1 LTINIFDATKLIDE
15 VLGGDEIDFLLAA
28 RQGVALQDVE
38 DHTMKVMK
46 EHNLIDILP
55 FDHPRASNAILGVV
69 PSEDGVKVLNVLDDR
84 KWAEARNGI
93 SSEPAMPEENDE
105 AVLNAQSASKDI
117 AGTDGEIPADDP
129 HNVRTEYANQE
140 ARETQEAQF
149 ESGNPKAKAKDLDK
163 NYRAKHA
170 NKTEEK

>member
-1 LTINIFDATKLIDE
+1 MTINIFDATKLIDE
-15 VLGGDEIDFLLAA
+15 VLGQDEIDFLLAA
-28 RQGVALQDVE
+28 RQGVALQDAE

-46 EHNLIDILP
+46 EHNLVDILP
-55 FDHPRASNAILGVV
+55 FDHPRAYNAILGVV

-93 SSEPAMPEENDE
+93 NSEPAMPEKTDE
-105 AVLNAQSASKDI
+105 ALVNAQSLDKDV
-117 AGTDGEIPADDP
+117 ADSDGEIPADDP
-129 HNVRTEYANQE
+129 RNVRTEYANQE
-140 ARETQEAQF
+140 AREDQEAKF
-149 ESGNPKAKAKDLDK
+149 ESGNPRAKAKDLDK

>member
-1 LTINIFDATKLIDE
+1 LTINIFQATELLDE
-15 VLGGDEIDFLLAA
+15 VLGDDDIDFLLAA

-84 KWAEARNGI
+84 KWAAATNSI

-105 AVLNAQSASKDI
+105 AVLNAQSTAKDI

-129 HNVRTEYANQE
+129 RNVRPETANQE
-140 ARETQEAQF
+140 QREAQEAKF

-163 NYRAKHA
+163 NYQAKHA
-170 NKTEEK
+170 GKTEAK